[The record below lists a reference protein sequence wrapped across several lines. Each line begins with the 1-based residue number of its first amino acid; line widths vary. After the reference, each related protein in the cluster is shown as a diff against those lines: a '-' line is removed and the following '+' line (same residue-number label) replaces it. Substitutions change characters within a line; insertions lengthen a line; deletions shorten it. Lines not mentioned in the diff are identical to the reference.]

1 MPDLHS
7 QIVLVTG
14 ASSGIGAAAAR
25 AFVQAGARVALTA
38 RRADRLQALVAELG
52 PAAWAAPADLAEP
65 AGPAQALAAARERF
79 GRLDVLFCNAGFGR
93 RAWLDQQTAAE
104 VDEQVRVNLT
114 AAIELTRLALPEMLA
129 RRRGHLIYMA
139 SLAGLIGPPTLSV
152 YGAAK
157 AGLRGF
163 AAAVRREVAPLGVA
177 VSVISPGGVAG
188 TEFGTRSDPLGAAR
202 VSIPAWLRPS
212 ADQVARAVVGLAR
225 RPRREVI
232 IPWPLGVLAWLERLS
247 PALVDGVVTH
257 AFTRRARG

>member
-1 MPDLHS
+1 MPDLHG
-7 QIVLVTG
+7 QIVLITG

-38 RRADRLQALVAELG
+38 RRADRLQALAAELS
-52 PAAWAAPADLAEP
+52 PAAWAAPADLADP
-65 AGPAQALAAARERF
+65 AGPAQALAAAREGW
-79 GRLDVLFCNAGFGR
+79 GRIDVLFCNAGLGR
-93 RAWLDQQTAAE
+93 RTWLDQQTAAE

-114 AAIELTRLALPEMLA
+114 AAVELTRLALPEMLA
-129 RRRGHLIYMA
+129 RRSGHLIYMA

-163 AAAVRREVAPLGVA
+163 AAAVRREVAPLGVS

-188 TEFGTRSDPLGAAR
+188 TEFGARSDPRGAAR
-202 VSIPAWLRPS
+202 LSTPAWLRPS
-212 ADQVARAVVGLAR
+212 ADRVARAVVGLAR

-232 IPWPLGVLAWLERLS
+232 IPWPLAALAWAERLA
-247 PALVDGVVTH
+247 PGLVDLIV
-257 AFTRRARG
+257 ANAYTRRARG